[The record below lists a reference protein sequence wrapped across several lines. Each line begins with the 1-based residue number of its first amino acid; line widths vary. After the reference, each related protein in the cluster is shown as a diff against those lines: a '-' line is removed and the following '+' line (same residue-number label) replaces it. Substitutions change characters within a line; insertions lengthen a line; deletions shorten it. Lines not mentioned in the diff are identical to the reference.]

1 MNNKVKQ
8 LVGLAVTT
16 ATMTPMA
23 TPVHAHAESVASTT
37 TVSLKKEGIEARQ
50 GTQVIE
56 GISEEVV
63 ETPVMTLAGE
73 EVATEEGTINVNPA
87 FHQEVEAIA
96 MMNLVEAQGKVD
108 QANKEMEE
116 AKLRDEQ
123 LQQELA
129 VANENLEK
137 AEEDVIVAQ
146 EAYDKAVAESD
157 DIDEADVIQV
167 RADNGITFQT
177 CITDTTNLM
186 VHYVPVGAGSPYSWE
201 IYPYVTTDGEYI
213 GFWREDYYN

>member
-16 ATMTPMA
+16 ATMTPMV
-23 TPVHAHAESVASTT
+23 TPVHAHAESTASTT
-37 TVSLKKEGIEARQ
+37 TVSLKKEGVEARQ

-56 GISEEVV
+56 GISEEAV
-63 ETPVMTLAGE
+63 ETPVMVLAEE
-73 EVATEEGTINVNPA
+73 EVIPEEVITEEVTINVNPA
-87 FHQEVEAIA
+87 FHKELEAIT

-123 LQQELA
+123 LQQELN
-129 VANENLEK
+129 VANENLKK

-146 EAYDKAVAESD
+146 EAYDKAVAES
-157 DIDEADVIQV
+157 E
-167 RADNGITFQT
+167 G
-177 CITDTTNLM
+177 
-186 VHYVPVGAGSPYSWE
+186 
-201 IYPYVTTDGEYI
+201 
-213 GFWREDYYN
+213 

>member
-1 MNNKVKQ
+1 
-8 LVGLAVTT
+8 
-16 ATMTPMA
+16 MTPMV
-23 TPVHAHAESVASTT
+23 TPVHAHAESTARTT
-37 TVSLKKEGIEARQ
+37 TVSLKKEGVEARQ

-56 GISEEVV
+56 GISEEAV
-63 ETPVMTLAGE
+63 ETPVMVLAEE
-73 EVATEEGTINVNPA
+73 EVITEEVTINVNPA
-87 FHQEVEAIA
+87 FHKELEAIT

-123 LQQELA
+123 LQQELN

-157 DIDEADVIQV
+157 GIRGTDWRLQRTIRHTDVTDSTKRRIDSRMQFIR
-167 RADNGITFQT
+167 RADFR
-177 CITDTTNLM
+177 
-186 VHYVPVGAGSPYSWE
+186 S
-201 IYPYVTTDGEYI
+201 
-213 GFWREDYYN
+213 